1 LIFYLIITD
10 GTMRSN
16 QLGVCLLSY
25 EMNRGYFADMKE
37 FKEHDANKTVI
48 PAVSAAKF
56 PELAV
61 TLSSGKVLKLPV
73 TSGSSEVNAES
84 LVVPKEMISSWSKP
98 FLESQFLILRVDKCT
113 SCTGRG
119 EVVCPTCNA
128 DGEPV
133 FYKENQMMKCSACYG
148 RGLNALKD
156 GSDSM

>member
-1 LIFYLIITD
+1 MKEIKEEEERARREQTLKSVLVTPSRDFVITRDGNKVPVSELDRNWGLIFYLIITD

-37 FKEHDANKTVI
+37 FKEHGGI
-48 PAVSAAKF
+48 IGVSVF
-56 PELAV
+56 P
-61 TLSSGKVLKLPV
+61 SMLP
-73 TSGSSEVNAES
+73 G
-84 LVVPKEMISSWSKP
+84 
-98 FLESQFLILRVDKCT
+98 CT
-113 SCTGRG
+113 WRG
-119 EVVCPTCNA
+119 EVVYPTCNA
-128 DGEPV
+128 DGEPR